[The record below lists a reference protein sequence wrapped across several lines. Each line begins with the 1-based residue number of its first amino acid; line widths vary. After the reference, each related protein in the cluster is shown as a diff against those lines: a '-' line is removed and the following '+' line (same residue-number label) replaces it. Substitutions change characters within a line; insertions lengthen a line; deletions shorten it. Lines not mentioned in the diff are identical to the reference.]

1 MMRTRSS
8 ILVVLAMHACL
19 VATSAFADCDQP
31 ITKLTPKE
39 KAYYNSHFPVL
50 RAAIPKPPAGWQY
63 SDEAKTKLAPDYKDY
78 LPEFNCGPSNY
89 YLDLG
94 IDYERPMT
102 QADSDKEM
110 QAMQAKPDPAKQKK
124 LDDLMAQEQ
133 ALMQKTMD
141 AAQKQDYK
149 TVDALG
155 KQGDTLNKQ
164 ISAVQQDMNAGS
176 RATVDAVQWDRKAT
190 VHISINDASGDAT
203 CYGNPKPLQVPG
215 AIAYECGA
223 PATYSSPG
231 EALDPASGHVVVVY
245 GKATVQQYEWTRQD
259 AQGKQV
265 TDHYVDIKC
274 QLDDSHAMVVQNL
287 VVDVAGDDLARA
299 QSLYKQMN
307 LAPLAALIKI

>member
-1 MMRTRSS
+1 MKHF
-8 ILVVLAMHACL
+8 VLLMLLCFSAG
-19 VATSAFADCDQP
+19 VAHADCDQP
-31 ITKLTPKE
+31 ITKLTAKE
-39 KAYYNSHFPVL
+39 KAYYSSHFPVL

-63 SDEAKTKLAPDYKDY
+63 SDEAAAKLAPDYKDY
-78 LPEFNCGPSNY
+78 MPDYNCGPSNY
-89 YLDLG
+89 YLDIG

-133 ALMQKTMD
+133 ALMEKTMA

-155 KQGDTLNKQ
+155 KQGDALNKQ
-164 ISAVQQDMNAGS
+164 ISAVQQDMNSGS
-176 RATVDAVQWDRKAT
+176 RATIDAVQWDRKAT
-190 VHISINDASGDAT
+190 AHISINNAGGAT

-231 EALDPASGHVVVVY
+231 EVLDPARGHVVVIY
-245 GKATVQQYEWTRQD
+245 CKATVQQYEWTRQD

-265 TDHYVDIKC
+265 ADHYVDIKC
-274 QLDDSHAMVVQNL
+274 QMDDDHAMVVQNL
-287 VVDVAGDDLARA
+287 MVDVEGDDLARA
-299 QSLYKQMN
+299 ESLYKQMD
-307 LAPLAALIKI
+307 LKPLAALVKH